1 MLTGATV
8 VSIATLNN
16 SGFSM
21 TMVSP
26 AGVPVSESSNL
37 IVTVMTGCPGVSRR
51 LRAIAGCGGLISTL
65 AAAAGTSFSI
75 DPSEENGWPACG
87 PSASSALSSA
97 PSSAPSS
104 ALSGGP
110 CR

>member
-1 MLTGATV
+1 VLTGATV

-21 TMVSP
+21 TTVSP
-26 AGVPVSESSNL
+26 AGAPVSESSNL

-51 LRAIAGCGGLISTL
+51 LRAMAGCGGLISTL

-75 DPSEENGWPACG
+75 EPSEENGWPACG
-87 PSASSALSSA
+87 PSGSSAASPA
-97 PSSAPSS
+97 PSSAPWL

>member
-1 MLTGATV
+1 VLTGATV

-16 SGFSM
+16 SGLSM
-21 TMVSP
+21 TTVSP
-26 AGVPVSESSNL
+26 AGAPVSESSNL

-51 LRAIAGCGGLISTL
+51 LRAMAGCGGLISTL

-87 PSASSALSSA
+87 PSGSSEASSA
-97 PSSAPSS
+97 PSSAPWL
-104 ALSGGP
+104 AP
-110 CR
+110 

>member
-1 MLTGATV
+1 V

-21 TMVSP
+21 TTVSP
-26 AGVPVSESSNL
+26 IGVPASGSSNL
-37 IVTVMTGCPGVSRR
+37 TVTVMTGCPGVSLR
-51 LRAIAGCGGLISTL
+51 LRAIAGCGGLSSTL
-65 AAAAGTSFSI
+65 AAVAGTSFSI
-75 DPSEENGWPACG
+75 DPSASNGR
-87 PSASSALSSA
+87 SASG
-97 PSSAPSS
+97 PPGSSAPSS

>member
-1 MLTGATV
+1 MRTGAPA

-21 TMVSP
+21 TTVSP

-37 IVTVMTGCPGVSRR
+37 TVTVMTGCPGVSRR
-51 LRAIAGCGGLISTL
+51 LRAIAGCGGPISTL
-65 AAAAGTSFSI
+65 AAVAGASFSI
-75 DPSEENGWPACG
+75 DPSEENGWSASG
-87 PSASSALSSA
+87 PSASAA

-104 ALSGGP
+104 ALSGGS

>member
-8 VSIATLNN
+8 VSMATLNH

-21 TMVSP
+21 TTVSP
-26 AGVPVSESSNL
+26 AGAPVSESSNL

-75 DPSEENGWPACG
+75 DPSEENGG
-87 PSASSALSSA
+87 PSGSSAASPAPSPA
-97 PSSAPSS
+97 PSSV
-104 ALSGGP
+104 LSGGP
-110 CR
+110 GR